1 MKITHAEDY
10 MGTETAELTTF
21 ICAELD
27 GSDRDR
33 GAVEEARAAA
43 DNVIYAFARLCETLA
58 AQNLLTAKDV
68 FFITKGY
75 RASKKVF
82 FTEDPK

>member
-10 MGTETAELTTF
+10 MDTKTAEVTTF

-27 GSDRDR
+27 GSDHDR
-33 GAVEEARAAA
+33 GAVEEAKAAA
-43 DNVIYAFARLCETLA
+43 DNVIYAFARLCEALA
-58 AQNLLTAKDV
+58 ERELLTAADV

-75 RASKKVF
+75 RASKEVF
-82 FTEDPK
+82 FTEK